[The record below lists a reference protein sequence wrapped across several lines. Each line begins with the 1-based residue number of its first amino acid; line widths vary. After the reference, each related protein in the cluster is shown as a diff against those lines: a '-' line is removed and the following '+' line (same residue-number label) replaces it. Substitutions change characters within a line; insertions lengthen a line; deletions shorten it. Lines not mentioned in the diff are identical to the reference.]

1 MLIREEDINNVA
13 EEKIAELKENR
24 FLDPQPE
31 FNSPEI
37 VPIAAVSLN
46 VSHEC
51 NLNCRYCYGG
61 STCAGEKSFMS
72 REVGGSL

>member
-1 MLIREEDINNVA
+1 M
-13 EEKIAELKENR
+13 KENR
-24 FLDPQPE
+24 FLDPQPK
-31 FNSPEI
+31 FNPPET

-61 STCAGEKSFMS
+61 STYVGEKSFMS